1 MSDYKYKF
9 DFSIPDAKT
18 QREQVTQQGI
28 GARPADEQ
36 EPMDKGFYESMYDAI
51 MSYFDNTEE
60 ADRVLTAKEIDKDRV
75 KGEVLREFDA
85 LDSLLSKDTET
96 PSLDYFDGIDRDV
109 MEDTVQAQADRI
121 VDTAGATFEKPSGE
135 LIEGF
140 KDVTDTEEGK
150 LTNVKPLEELAEAID
165 PGTIDTESLDA
176 DGGASTSGKGL
187 MSRPITPEQREAL
200 LEMGDITKA
209 QQFSIESDGSF
220 SKQKLTDVVDSS
232 VGNLNKRAAL
242 EGMIDVEVGSTGPR
256 TEDSYN
262 LENLSNFTGTWR
274 QRSINA
280 GILDQNGRPTK
291 LAQDLNRQGQL
302 GDTIFDVQY
311 AGRNGN
317 GDIESGD
324 GSRFK
329 GRGLVQ
335 LTGRGNYQ
343 AVQDILQA
351 QGIDVDLINNPELVN
366 DNRYALPA
374 ALAYLEHSGFTD
386 EAADNMSA
394 RSLQLA
400 INPSAPVETAE
411 ERWESAITSLR
422 VEDPEAADEMEK
434 RNEYAAQRTVGTSVD
449 GIIGDGSIRAM
460 RGWLQ
465 ENNITIPEDATNM
478 DLVVLVNENA

>member
-1 MSDYKYKF
+1 
-9 DFSIPDAKT
+9 
-18 QREQVTQQGI
+18 
-28 GARPADEQ
+28 
-36 EPMDKGFYESMYDAI
+36 
-51 MSYFDNTEE
+51 
-60 ADRVLTAKEIDKDRV
+60 
-75 KGEVLREFDA
+75 
-85 LDSLLSKDTET
+85 
-96 PSLDYFDGIDRDV
+96 
-109 MEDTVQAQADRI
+109 
-121 VDTAGATFEKPSGE
+121 
-135 LIEGF
+135 
-140 KDVTDTEEGK
+140 
-150 LTNVKPLEELAEAID
+150 
-165 PGTIDTESLDA
+165 
-176 DGGASTSGKGL
+176 
-187 MSRPITPEQREAL
+187 
-200 LEMGDITKA
+200 MGDITKA

-220 SKQKLTDVVDSS
+220 SKQKLTDVVGSS

-256 TEDSYN
+256 TEDSYS

-280 GILDQNGRPTK
+280 GLLDQNGRPTK

-411 ERWESAITSLR
+411 ERWEAAITSLR

>member
-1 MSDYKYKF
+1 MVDYTYKLDLDEPVQMGSRF
-9 DFSIPDAKT
+9 KQEPRK
-18 QREQVTQQGI
+18 GI
-28 GARPADEQ
+28 GAQPKKE
-36 EPMDKGFYESMYDAI
+36 EP
-51 MSYFDNTEE
+51 E
-60 ADRVLTAKEIDKDRV
+60 ADGWGGMFWSLI
-75 KGEVLREFDA
+75 KGYFGDEDEANKALGPKQPSTSYDMDEALETLKSVSRISEPVIEGAPEKFSMPKPEPFKLEVDTIGNEA
-85 LDSLLSKDTET
+85 LD
-96 PSLDYFDGIDRDV
+96 RD
-109 MEDTVQAQADRI
+109 
-121 VDTAGATFEKPSGE
+121 ATR
-135 LIEGF
+135 LV
-140 KDVTDTEEGK
+140 DVTDTEEGK
-150 LTNVKPLEELAEAID
+150 LDNVKPLEELAEAID

-242 EGMIDVEVGSTGPR
+242 EGMVDVEIGSTGPR
-256 TEDSYN
+256 TEDSYS
-262 LENLSNFTGTWR
+262 LENLANFTGAWR
-274 QRSINA
+274 QRSIDA
-280 GILDQNGRPTK
+280 GLLDQNGRPTQ
-291 LAQDLNRQGQL
+291 LAQDLNSQGQL
-302 GDTIFDVQY
+302 GDTIFNVQY

-324 GSRFK
+324 GSTFK

-411 ERWESAITSLR
+411 ERWEAAISSLR
-422 VEDPEAADEMEK
+422 TEDPEAADEMEK
-434 RNEYAAQRTVGTSVD
+434 RNEYAAQRTVGTPVD
-449 GIIGDGSIRAM
+449 GIIGEGSITAM

-465 ENNITIPEDATNM
+465 ENNIAIPEDATNM